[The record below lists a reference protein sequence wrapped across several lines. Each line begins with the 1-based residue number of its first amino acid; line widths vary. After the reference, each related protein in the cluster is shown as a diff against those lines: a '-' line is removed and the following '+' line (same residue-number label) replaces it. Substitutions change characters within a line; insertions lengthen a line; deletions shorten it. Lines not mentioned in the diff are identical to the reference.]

1 MKKALIF
8 FIIISLFINLF
19 SQSKYKK
26 EELITI
32 TRDISIPEAIK
43 TLEIMSQQF
52 EGKKIIN
59 MSSLT
64 IPIVIPIKQL
74 YWRDALDLIIKYNNL
89 VLEELPGAYIIKDLI
104 IEEVEIIPEEIE
116 GITTDTKQIR
126 ISSILFKA
134 DKSFLSSIG
143 IDWST
148 LFNGK
153 VVASI
158 DFKGG
163 TMVPSELFQAT
174 GTTRLESGEFTID
187 INTLLRII
195 ESKQRGTVI
204 ARPSLI
210 VLSGRKGKIQVGD
223 DFSVKTVDEAGN
235 VTDRFF
241 STGIIMEVTPT
252 IIEEEGKEAIHLLAK
267 VEKSSAVPGVI
278 STIIHKSQS
287 ETEVLL
293 FDGEETVIGG
303 LYDTEV
309 TVVRTGIPILKDL
322 PWWVL
327 GICYLTGYNKRET
340 NVRELIIILKVEIVE
355 PIEQRKDQ
363 LISLQ
368 EKIRKMRESTT
379 YIDTL
384 FNVRN
389 KEKNDKNQKENE

>member
-32 TRDISIPEAIK
+32 TRDISFPEAIK
-43 TLEIMSQQF
+43 TLEIMAQQF

-59 MSSLT
+59 MSVIT
-64 IPIVIPIKQL
+64 TPIGIPIKQL
-74 YWRDALDLIIKYNNL
+74 YWKDALDLIISFNKL
-89 VLEELPGAYIIKDLI
+89 VLEELPGAYLINDFI
-104 IEEVEIIPEEIE
+104 IEEEIIPEEIE
-116 GITTDTKQIR
+116 GVTPDTKQIR

-134 DKSFLSSIG
+134 DKYFLSSIG

-174 GTTRLESGEFTID
+174 GTTRLESGKFTID

-210 VLSGRKGKIQVGD
+210 VLSGKKGKIQVGD

-267 VEKSSAVPGVI
+267 IEKSSAVPGEI

-309 TVVRTGIPILKDL
+309 TEVRIGIPILKDL

-327 GICYLTGYNKRET
+327 GIRYLTGYNKRET
-340 NVRELIIILKVEIVE
+340 NVRELIIILKVEIIE
-355 PIEQRKDQ
+355 PIDQRKDQ

-368 EKIRKMRESTT
+368 EKIRKMRKSTT
-379 YIDTL
+379 HIDTL

-389 KEKNDKNQKENE
+389 KEKNDNNKKENE

>member
-1 MKKALIF
+1 MKKTLIF
-8 FIIISLFINLF
+8 FILIFLSVILL
-19 SQSKYKK
+19 SQYKYKK
-26 EELITI
+26 EELISI

-43 TLEIMSQQF
+43 TLEIMAQQF

-59 MSSLT
+59 MSVVT
-64 IPIVIPIKQL
+64 TPIGIPIKQL
-74 YWRDALDLIIKYNNL
+74 YWGEALDLIISFNNL
-89 VLEELPGAYIIKDLI
+89 VLEELPGAYLINDFI
-104 IEEVEIIPEEIE
+104 IEEEIIPEEVE
-116 GITTDTKQIR
+116 GVTPDTKQIR

-204 ARPSLI
+204 ARPTLI
-210 VLSGRKGKIQVGD
+210 VLSGKKGKIQVGD

-235 VTDRFF
+235 VTDQFF
-241 STGIIMEVTPT
+241 STGIIMDVTPT

-267 VEKSSAVPGVI
+267 IEKSSAVPGEI

-327 GICYLTGYNKRET
+327 GIRYLTGYNKHET
-340 NVRELIIILKVEIVE
+340 NVRELIIILKVEIIE
-355 PIEQRKDQ
+355 PIDQRKDQ

-379 YIDTL
+379 HIDTL
-384 FNVRN
+384 F
-389 KEKNDKNQKENE
+389 KDKNNGKRDNVEKENE